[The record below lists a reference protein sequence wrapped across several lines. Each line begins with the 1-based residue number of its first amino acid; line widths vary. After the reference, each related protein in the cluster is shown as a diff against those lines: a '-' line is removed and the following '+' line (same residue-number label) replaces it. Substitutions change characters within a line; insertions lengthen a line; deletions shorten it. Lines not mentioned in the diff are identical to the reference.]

1 MFFMFFVILS
11 FVLFV
16 MARSLQSS
24 LWPPAERMAIK
35 KLDDDYN
42 KTIEHYR
49 AITQERR
56 MLLRQK

>member
-1 MFFMFFVILS
+1 
-11 FVLFV
+11 
-16 MARSLQSS
+16 
-24 LWPPAERMAIK
+24 MAIK
-35 KLDDDYN
+35 QLDDDYN